1 MKCSDIQELFG
12 VYWDLPNDDL
22 RRIAVDKHIKNC
34 ESCAEEFHIWE
45 ESTMLIRNAA
55 VDGVPSSKN
64 SIVSDKVM
72 NRIYEDESWRIPI
85 PERMYAISYSL
96 RRNLMAVIA
105 CSLALFV
112 ISFLFAIIYDNGSE
126 VSLASAEPSMFDLQA
141 PQALDAGNTNVSM
154 NGHSMGSAVASLNP
168 SFMEPLR
175 FNVGPIHS
183 YPHYLLVV
191 SILGLIGTMLVM
203 SWLSRTKA

>member
-1 MKCSDIQELFG
+1 
-12 VYWDLPNDDL
+12 
-22 RRIAVDKHIKNC
+22 
-34 ESCAEEFHIWE
+34 
-45 ESTMLIRNAA
+45 
-55 VDGVPSSKN
+55 
-64 SIVSDKVM
+64 
-72 NRIYEDESWRIPI
+72 
-85 PERMYAISYSL
+85 
-96 RRNLMAVIA
+96 MAVIA

>member
-22 RRIAVDKHIKNC
+22 RRIAVDKHMK
-34 ESCAEEFHIWE
+34 SCASCVEEFHIWE
-45 ESTMLIRNAA
+45 ESTMLIRCVSADKT
-55 VDGVPSSKN
+55 VSPHSPS
-64 SIVSDKVM
+64 VSNKVM

-96 RRNLMAVIA
+96 RRNLTVVIA

-112 ISFLFAIIYDNGSE
+112 VSFIFAILYDGNSN
-126 VSLASAEPSMFDLQA
+126 VPMPTAESSMFDLQA
-141 PQALDAGNTNVSM
+141 PQALESVGAEQSM
-154 NGHSMGSAVASLNP
+154 NGHTMGSAVASLDP

-183 YPHYLLVV
+183 YPHYLLVI

-203 SWLSRTKA
+203 NWFSRTKA